1 MATFLKEPDTGSVR
15 ATSGERR
22 FAERLKQLLE
32 DDYLC
37 WFDVPVGPRH
47 QHPDFVILHPRRGI
61 LILEA
66 KDWRIDTIQQIDRE
80 TVTLLVGTGLKKAP
94 NPLAQARAYAHA
106 VVNVL
111 EVDPLLRQPEGSEY
125 AGRLA
130 FPCVFL
136 LVV

>member
-1 MATFLKEPDTGSVR
+1 MATFLKEPDSGSVR

-66 KDWRIDTIQQIDRE
+66 KDWRIDTIGAAP
-80 TVTLLVGTGLKKAP
+80 VPWTG
-94 NPLAQARAYAHA
+94 
-106 VVNVL
+106 
-111 EVDPLLRQPEGSEY
+111 
-125 AGRLA
+125 
-130 FPCVFL
+130 
-136 LVV
+136 